1 MNKSYLLATW
11 YTMQEYEYDHYPIAL
26 YDSIEVA
33 LEDIKGLFNVTST
46 KVFEGE
52 SYPTIYVQDK
62 DSTYNTNFEEY
73 FISFID
79 EDGEECC
86 SDRDYGGYIVFSEIA
101 LIKK

>member
-1 MNKSYLLATW
+1 M
-11 YTMQEYEYDHYPIAL
+11 
-26 YDSIEVA
+26 
-33 LEDIKGLFNVTST
+33 IKKLV
-46 KVFEGE
+46 
-52 SYPTIYVQDK
+52 Y
-62 DSTYNTNFEEY
+62 NFEEY